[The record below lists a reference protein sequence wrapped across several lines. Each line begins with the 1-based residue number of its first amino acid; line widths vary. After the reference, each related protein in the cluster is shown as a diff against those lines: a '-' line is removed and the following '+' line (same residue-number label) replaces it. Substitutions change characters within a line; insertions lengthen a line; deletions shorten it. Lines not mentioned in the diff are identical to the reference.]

1 VWEKSFSLD
10 HEGIPYL
17 ISSSLGNHQAFLGS
31 LISSQH
37 LGSGDILS
45 EDEDESSS
53 IHGIPLQRWIDRA
66 CGYSFKVGFSG

>member
-1 VWEKSFSLD
+1 VGKEFFSRPKV
-10 HEGIPYL
+10 IPYL

-45 EDEDESSS
+45 EDEDEFVIYTWYPSSNM
-53 IHGIPLQRWIDRA
+53 D
-66 CGYSFKVGFSG
+66 